1 MVPARRASR
10 QWIIGPSLPR
20 LALSPESES
29 REAAVPKLD
38 LTVSPGALS
47 PEAKRDLPRQLAA
60 VMLKWEGA
68 PDSRFARSIAW
79 VHVHELAD
87 GAVHDGDGPTDE
99 PHLILETTVPAGV
112 LSERRRA
119 GLIAEATEAIRA
131 AAGLDRADSI
141 WVIVH
146 EVPEGYWGSAGEVV
160 RLENLRA
167 AVMRAG
173 APVTR

>member
-1 MVPARRASR
+1 
-10 QWIIGPSLPR
+10 
-20 LALSPESES
+20 
-29 REAAVPKLD
+29 VPKLD
-38 LTVSPGALS
+38 LTVSPGAL
-47 PEAKRDLPRQLAA
+47 PPDAKRDLPRQLAA

-68 PDSRFARSIAW
+68 PDSRFARSLAW
-79 VHVHELAD
+79 VHVHELAE

-119 GLIAEATEAIRA
+119 GLIAEATETIRV

>member
-1 MVPARRASR
+1 
-10 QWIIGPSLPR
+10 
-20 LALSPESES
+20 
-29 REAAVPKLD
+29 VPKLD

-79 VHVHELAD
+79 VHVHELAA
-87 GAVHDGDGPTDE
+87 GAVHDGDGPTDM

-119 GLIAEATEAIRA
+119 GLIAEATEAIRV
-131 AAGLDRADSI
+131 AAGLDRADAI
-141 WVIVH
+141 WVLVH
-146 EVPEGYWGSAGEVV
+146 EIPEGHWGAAGEVV
-160 RLENLRA
+160 RLEALRA
-167 AVMRAG
+167 SVMSQSAAVR
-173 APVTR
+173 